1 MASRILDS
9 LAGTASGLIKLAKLA
24 DVRFELFVFVFL
36 SVLQL
41 QENELNGNE
50 ASFYLYLEWKQEVS
64 GSSLGGGT
72 ATQRV
77 GRLPK

>member
-9 LAGTASGLIKLAKLA
+9 LARTASGLLKLAKLA
-24 DVRFELFVFVFL
+24 DVGFELFVFVFL

-72 ATQRV
+72 ATQRA

>member
-77 GRLPK
+77 GRLSK

>member
-9 LAGTASGLIKLAKLA
+9 LARTASGLLKLAKLA
-24 DVRFELFVFVFL
+24 DVGFELFVFVFL

-50 ASFYLYLEWKQEVS
+50 ASFYLEWKQEVS

>member
-1 MASRILDS
+1 ML
-9 LAGTASGLIKLAKLA
+9 GLSY
-24 DVRFELFVFVFL
+24 LFLFFL

-72 ATQRV
+72 ATQKV

>member
-9 LAGTASGLIKLAKLA
+9 LARTASGLIKLAKLA
-24 DVRFELFVFVFL
+24 DVGFELFVFVFL

-72 ATQRV
+72 ATQRA